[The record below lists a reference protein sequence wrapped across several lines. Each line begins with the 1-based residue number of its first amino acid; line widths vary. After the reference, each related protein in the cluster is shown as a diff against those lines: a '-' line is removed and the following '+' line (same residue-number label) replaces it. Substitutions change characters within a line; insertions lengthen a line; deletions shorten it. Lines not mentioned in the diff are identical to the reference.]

1 MPFPNYSDSG
11 GSFDRFRGPVESAI
25 KNKAGTGAP
34 LTSQTLQDIGRTIDD
49 EIEKVAPPTPSSS
62 NPIDTVEIK
71 ASGTGS
77 WLTVGAGQLISNYKL
92 QVVDYELV
100 NAYKYGYDVDVPVL
114 IAKSTDGTAEII
126 QISAVLTYARETG
139 VDSNGWVGRPDSN
152 NDEYMKWISGVQA
165 TQLYFKKAQFV
176 GDGKTLVM
184 TTYDTDTSS
193 GSAFGNANGLYH
205 IYYHGTLTGN
215 PTYDASAKCWV
226 GRVFTVSSALI
237 VYSSPVTGKQYVTE
251 IKK

>member
-1 MPFPNYSDSG
+1 MPFPNYSYSG
-11 GSFDRFRGPVESAI
+11 GGDRFVGTVESAI
-25 KNKAGTGAP
+25 KQKAGTGAP
-34 LTSQTLQDIGRTIDD
+34 LTSQNLQDIGRTIDD
-49 EIEKVAPPTPSSS
+49 EIAKVAPPTPTTSK
-62 NPIDTVEIK
+62 PIDTVEIK
-71 ASGTGS
+71 ASGTGQ
-77 WLTVGAGQLISNYKL
+77 WLTRGAGELMSNY
-92 QVVDYELV
+92 QWQAIDYELV
-100 NAYKYGYDVDVPVL
+100 NAYKYGYDAEVPVL

-126 QISAVLTYARETG
+126 KISADLTYARETG
-139 VDSNGWVGRPDSN
+139 VDSTGWVGRPDSN
-152 NDEYMKWISGVQA
+152 DDGFMRWISGVQA

-176 GDGKTLVM
+176 GDGKTLAM

-193 GSAFGNANGLYH
+193 GSTYGNANGLYH

-237 VYSSPVTGKQYVTE
+237 VYISPVTSKQYVTE

>member
-1 MPFPNYSDSG
+1 MPFPNYSPSG
-11 GSFDRFRGPVESAI
+11 GGDRFIGTVESAVQ
-25 KNKAGTGAP
+25 NKAGTGKP
-34 LTSQTLQDIGRTIDD
+34 LTSQTLQEIGRTIDD
-49 EIEKVAPPTPSSS
+49 EIAKVAPPAPSSS
-62 NPIDTVEIK
+62 NPIDTVEVK
-71 ASGTGS
+71 ASSTSG
-77 WLTVGAGQLISNYKL
+77 WLTRGAGQTMSNY
-92 QVVDYELV
+92 QRQAIDYELV
-100 NAYKYGYDVDVPVL
+100 NAYKYGYDAEVPVL

-126 QISAVLTYARETG
+126 KISAVLTYARETG
-139 VDSNGWVGRPDSN
+139 VSRDGWVGRPDSN
-152 NDEYMKWISGVQA
+152 NDEFMKWISGVQA

-193 GSAFGNANGLYH
+193 GSTYGNANGLYH

-215 PTYDASAKCWV
+215 PTYDASAKCWI

-237 VYSSPVTGKQYVTE
+237 VYTSPVTSKQYVTE

>member
-11 GSFDRFRGPVESAI
+11 GGDRFVGTVESAI
-25 KNKAGTGAP
+25 KQKAGTGAP
-34 LTSQTLQDIGRTIDD
+34 LTSQNLQDIGRTIDD
-49 EIEKVAPPTPSSS
+49 EIAKVAPPAPSSS
-62 NPIDTVEIK
+62 KPIDTVEVK
-71 ASGTGS
+71 ASGTGQ
-77 WLTVGAGQLISNYKL
+77 WLTVGAGQLMSDYQRQAI
-92 QVVDYELV
+92 DYELV

-126 QISAVLTYARETG
+126 KISAVLTYARATG
-139 VDSNGWVGRPDSN
+139 VDRNGWVGRPDSN

-165 TQLYFKKAQFV
+165 TQLYFQKAQFV

-237 VYSSPVTGKQYVTE
+237 VYISPVTGKQYVTE